1 MRQALVLFV
10 VAASTA
16 LAQSPL
22 ATAMEAEAGRQNEHA
37 LIQKLGARLHRCE
50 VALHRYRQN
59 RAPMPSCAAHMK
71 QWTEQLKYLETKIS
85 PETLRALKQ

>member
-1 MRQALVLFV
+1 MRQAPVLFV
-10 VAASTA
+10 VAALMA

-22 ATAMEAEAGRQNEHA
+22 ATAKETAVTSEDEHA

-50 VALHRYRQN
+50 VALHRYRLH
-59 RAPMPSCAAHMK
+59 RAPKPLCAAHMK